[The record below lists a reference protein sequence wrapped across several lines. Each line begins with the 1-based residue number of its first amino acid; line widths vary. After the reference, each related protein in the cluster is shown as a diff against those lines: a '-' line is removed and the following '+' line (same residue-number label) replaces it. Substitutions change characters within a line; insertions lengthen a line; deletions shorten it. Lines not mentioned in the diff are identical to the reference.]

1 MKTKLALVLLTV
13 LLAGLGWTF
22 VKRPLAVPKAMG
34 PALPPTVSVDGV
46 SFSLIRGGEMK
57 SREGFSVRGGSLMKP
72 FISGLVAFLVEHPQ
86 GRLLIDAGVA
96 RDVSQHLMTTPLLMQ
111 TLASLKVK
119 QPTID
124 ALAAQGIEPADLRGI
139 VLTHSH

>member
-1 MKTKLALVLLTV
+1 
-13 LLAGLGWTF
+13 
-22 VKRPLAVPKAMG
+22 
-34 PALPPTVSVDGV
+34 
-46 SFSLIRGGEMK
+46 
-57 SREGFSVRGGSLMKP
+57 MKP

-111 TLASLKVK
+111 TLASLTVK

-124 ALAAQGIEPADLRGI
+124 ALAVQGIEPADLRGI